1 MHRAAIGL
9 AVGAGYVLG
18 RTKKMKLAFAV
29 GTLVAGKRLR
39 LKDALGILDSPQF
52 KEIGDQL
59 REDLAGVGKAATGA
73 LVERRMEG
81 LAGALHDRTEGVR
94 DRIDGVT
101 APVGRHAAGDD
112 DSGEDD
118 RDRDDGDDRGDRD
131 RVPAQRSGAGRS
143 AGKRS
148 ATKQSATKKPAA
160 KKPAGKKAASKS
172 ASKSTAAPRTASRR
186 VPRTP
191 SKGGRDDD

>member
-1 MHRAAIGL
+1 MNRAAIGL

-81 LAGALHDRTEGVR
+81 LAGALHERTEGVR

-101 APVGRHAAGDD
+101 TPGGGHAAGDD
-112 DSGEDD
+112 DSGDD
-118 RDRDDGDDRGDRD
+118 DHDRDDGDDRGDRD
-131 RVPAQRSGAGRS
+131 RVPAQRAGAGRSAAKGS

-148 ATKQSATKKPAA
+148 ATKPSAA
-160 KKPAGKKAASKS
+160 KKPAVKS
-172 ASKSTAAPRTASRR
+172 ASKKSAAAARTASRR
-186 VPRTP
+186 VPRAR
-191 SKGGRDDD
+191 SKGGRDDG